1 MTLILG
7 VSTQNKIDMRAL
19 KTTSQNIR
27 VASQIVSK
35 GGLVVYPTDTVYGL
49 GCDPFN
55 VKAVKRVFR
64 VKGDRKKPLPIL
76 ACSIADLEKIAR
88 LSEVARR
95 FAAKFWPG
103 PLTIIVPRKPVLP
116 DIITADSDSVGV
128 RVPKHDV
135 AIELVRLSDGLL
147 VGTSANKTGQK
158 PACTASEALEQLGEE
173 VDLVLDG
180 GKALIGEP
188 STVVDLTSEEP
199 KILREGPIALK
210 DLLKALSWQN
220 F

>member
-1 MTLILG
+1 MILILG

-27 VASQIVSK
+27 VASQIVSN

-64 VKGDRKKPLPIL
+64 VKGERKKPLPIL
-76 ACSIADLEKIAR
+76 ACSVADLEKIAR
-88 LSEVARR
+88 LSDVARKI
-95 FAAKFWPG
+95 AAKFWPG
-103 PLTIIVPRKPVLP
+103 PLTVIVPKKPALP
-116 DIITADSDSVGV
+116 DIVTNDLDSVGV
-128 RVPKHDV
+128 RVPKHDM
-135 AIELVRLSDGLL
+135 AIQLIRLSDGLL

-173 VDLVLDG
+173 VDVVLDG
-180 GKALIGEP
+180 GKALLEKP
-188 STVVDLTSEEP
+188 STVADLTTEEL
-199 KILREGPIALK
+199 KILREGPVALK
-210 DLLKALSWQN
+210 DILEAFS
-220 F
+220 

>member
-27 VASQIVSK
+27 VASQIVSN

-76 ACSIADLEKIAR
+76 ACSVADLEKIAR
-88 LSEVARR
+88 LSDVARKI
-95 FAAKFWPG
+95 AAKFWPG
-103 PLTIIVPRKPVLP
+103 PLTVIVPKKPALP
-116 DIITADSDSVGV
+116 DIVTNDLDSVGV
-128 RVPKHDV
+128 RVPKHDM
-135 AIELVRLSDGLL
+135 AIQLIRLSEGLL

-173 VDLVLDG
+173 VDVVLDG
-180 GKALIGEP
+180 GKALLEEP
-188 STVVDLTSEEP
+188 STVADLTTEEP
-199 KILREGPIALK
+199 KILREGPVALK
-210 DLLKALSWQN
+210 DILEALS
-220 F
+220 

>member
-27 VASQIVSK
+27 VASQIVSN

-76 ACSIADLEKIAR
+76 ACSVADLEKIAR
-88 LSEVARR
+88 LSDVARKI
-95 FAAKFWPG
+95 AAKFWPG
-103 PLTIIVPRKPVLP
+103 PLTVIVPKKPALP
-116 DIITADSDSVGV
+116 DIVTNDLDSVGV
-128 RVPKHDV
+128 RVPKHDM
-135 AIELVRLSDGLL
+135 AIQLIRLSEGLL

-173 VDLVLDG
+173 VDVVLDG
-180 GKALIGEP
+180 GKALLEKP
-188 STVVDLTSEEP
+188 STVADLTTEEP
-199 KILREGPIALK
+199 KILREGPVALK
-210 DLLKALSWQN
+210 DILEALS
-220 F
+220 

>member
-27 VASQIVSK
+27 VASQIVSN

-76 ACSIADLEKIAR
+76 ACSVADLEKIAR
-88 LSEVARR
+88 LSDVARKI
-95 FAAKFWPG
+95 AAKFWPG
-103 PLTIIVPRKPVLP
+103 PLTVIVPKKPALP
-116 DIITADSDSVGV
+116 DIVTNDLDSVGV
-128 RVPKHDV
+128 RVPKHDM
-135 AIELVRLSDGLL
+135 AIQLIRLSDGLL

-173 VDLVLDG
+173 VDVVLDG
-180 GKALIGEP
+180 GKALLEKP
-188 STVVDLTSEEP
+188 STVADLTTEEL
-199 KILREGPIALK
+199 KILREGPVALK
-210 DLLKALSWQN
+210 DILEAFS
-220 F
+220 

>member
-1 MTLILG
+1 M
-7 VSTQNKIDMRAL
+7 L

-35 GGLVVYPTDTVYGL
+35 GGVVVYPTDTVYGL

-55 VKAVKRVFR
+55 VNAVKRVLR

-76 ACSIADLEKIAR
+76 ACSVVDLEKIAR
-88 LSEVARR
+88 LSDVARKI
-95 FAAKFWPG
+95 AAKFWPG
-103 PLTIIVPRKPVLP
+103 PLTVIVPKKPALP
-116 DIITADSDSVGV
+116 DIITADLDSVGV

-135 AIELVRLSDGLL
+135 AIQLIRLSDGLL

-173 VDLVLDG
+173 VDVVLDG
-180 GKALIGEP
+180 GKALLGEP
-188 STVVDLTSEEP
+188 STVADLTTEEP
-199 KILREGPIALK
+199 KILRQGPVAFKDILEAL
-210 DLLKALSWQN
+210 L
-220 F
+220 

>member
-27 VASQIVSK
+27 VASQIVSN

-64 VKGDRKKPLPIL
+64 VKSDRKKPLPIL
-76 ACSIADLEKIAR
+76 ACSVADLEKIAR
-88 LSEVARR
+88 LSDVARKI
-95 FAAKFWPG
+95 AAKFWPG
-103 PLTIIVPRKPVLP
+103 PLTVIVPKKPALP
-116 DIITADSDSVGV
+116 DIVTNDLDSVGV
-128 RVPKHDV
+128 RVPKHDM
-135 AIELVRLSDGLL
+135 AIQLIRLSEGLL

-173 VDLVLDG
+173 VDVVLDG
-180 GKALIGEP
+180 GKALLEEP
-188 STVVDLTSEEP
+188 STVADLTTEEP
-199 KILREGPIALK
+199 KILREGPVALK
-210 DLLKALSWQN
+210 DILEALS
-220 F
+220 